1 MFFGANSFIWTETF
15 GTDQF
20 NLLHRIKDAGLDGI
34 EFGILN
40 PRQFQAVPIRRELE
54 RLELISTSCCVVPPD
69 GALCS
74 LDIDDRRRGK
84 THIKACLETTA
95 ETGSRLL
102 CGPLYAPLGHFTG
115 TRRTADEW
123 KRIVESWQELAQFA
137 NTVHVEV
144 ALEPLNRFETYVLNT
159 VRDAVQLC
167 AEIDDHGVGVLIDT
181 FHANIEEKNIGQAL
195 CEAGKYL
202 KHIHTSENDRGTPGT
217 GNVDWPDFFKKIK
230 EIQYDRW
237 MVVESFGFSLGS
249 LSAAASIWR
258 DLAPSL
264 EEIPFEGVKFLKE
277 MSLK

>member
-1 MFFGANSFIWTETF
+1 MFFGANSFIWTEAF

-20 NLLHRIKDAGLDGI
+20 DLLRRIKAAGLDGI

-40 PRQFQAVPIRRELE
+40 PQQFQAASIRRELE
-54 RLELISTSCCVVPPD
+54 RLELLSTSCCVVPTN
-69 GALCS
+69 GSLCS
-74 LDIDDRRRGK
+74 PDIDDRRRGK
-84 THIKACLETTA
+84 VHLRACLDATA
-95 ETGSRLL
+95 ETGSQLL

-115 TRRTADEW
+115 TRRTSDEW
-123 KRIVESWQELAQFA
+123 KWIVESWQELAQFA

-159 VRDAVQLC
+159 VSDAVQLC
-167 AEIDDHGVGVLIDT
+167 SEINNEGVGVLVDT
-181 FHANIEEKNIGQAL
+181 FHANIEEKSIGEAL
-195 CEAGKYL
+195 EKAKKHL

-217 GNVDWPDFFKKIK
+217 GNVDWKGLFKKIK

-237 MVVESFGFSLGS
+237 LVVESFGFSMES

-264 EEIPFEGVKFLKE
+264 EEIPFEGVRFLKE
-277 MSLK
+277 MSRN

>member
-1 MFFGANSFIWTETF
+1 MFFGANSFIWTEAF

-20 NLLHRIKDAGLDGI
+20 DLLRKIKDAGLDGI

-40 PRQFQAVPIRRELE
+40 PREFQAASIRRELE
-54 RLELISTSCCVVPPD
+54 KLELLSTSCCVVPSN
-69 GALCS
+69 GSLCS
-74 LDIDDRRRGK
+74 TDIDDRRRGK
-84 THIKACLETTA
+84 VHIRACLETTA

-115 TRRTADEW
+115 KRRTGDEW
-123 KRIVESWQELAQFA
+123 KWIVESWQELAQFA

-159 VRDAVQLC
+159 VSDAVQLC
-167 AEIDDHGVGVLIDT
+167 SEINNDGVGVLVDT

-195 CEAGKYL
+195 EKTRKHL

-217 GNVDWPDFFKKIK
+217 GNVDWQGLFEKIK
-230 EIQYDRW
+230 EMQYDRW
-237 MVVESFGFSLGS
+237 LVIESFGFSMES

-264 EEIPFEGVKFLKE
+264 EEIPFEGARFLKE
-277 MSLK
+277 MSHK

>member
-20 NLLHRIKDAGLDGI
+20 NLLRKIKDAGLDGI

-40 PRQFQAVPIRRELE
+40 PQQFQAASIRRELE
-54 RLELISTSCCVVPPD
+54 KLELLSTSCCVVPSN
-69 GALCS
+69 GSLCS
-74 LDIDDRRRGK
+74 PDIDDRRRGK
-84 THIKACLETTA
+84 AHIKACLEATA

-115 TRRTADEW
+115 ARRTTDEW
-123 KRIVESWQELAQFA
+123 KRIVESWQELAQLA
-137 NTVHVEV
+137 NIIHVEV

-159 VRDAVQLC
+159 VRDAARLC
-167 AEIDDHGVGVLIDT
+167 SEINNDGVGVLVDT
-181 FHANIEEKNIGQAL
+181 FHANIEEKSIGQAL
-195 CEAGKYL
+195 EEAGKHL

-217 GNVDWPDFFKKIK
+217 GNVDWKGFFKKIK
-230 EIQYDRW
+230 EIHYDRW

-277 MSLK
+277 MV